1 MAMAGE
7 VHSVVFPHTPMPF
20 AARSVLR
27 YVLGVV
33 LLAALY
39 AAAAWVGLRYVTIG
53 HSVSLVWP
61 SAGIAFAA
69 LVLLGPRY
77 WPGVALGAFAANA
90 STPVPLAAAL
100 GIAAGNTL
108 EALLAAYL
116 LRRVAGSRP
125 QLEDPLQARTLLLIA
140 IPAGAIVAA
149 LVGVGA
155 LLATGA
161 LGSLAVAQ
169 ALASWWAGDA
179 LGMVVV
185 APVLFSWSAQP
196 RIRDTRRLLE
206 VVALV
211 VGTAAAADLG
221 LLRGVELE
229 LLQQVEY
236 TYLLFPFVVWAA
248 VRFGPRG
255 ASLIT
260 LVVATVAVWH
270 TARGGGPFLV
280 GSTGGTLFAVAC
292 YLLVLAV
299 TGVVVGSAV
308 WSERDRATQALQR
321 SEERLHLAL
330 DSARMGTWYWSVETN
345 ALVWDDN
352 LRAIYGLRPDEAM
365 SSYEHFIT
373 RVHADDREYVSQMV
387 GRTLESG
394 DALDYEFRIL
404 LPDGRVR
411 WIADQGKVGRDA
423 EGRPRYLTGVCMDV
437 TERRSAEERLRQSH
451 RMESVGRLAG
461 GVAHETNNQ
470 MSVVLVAADF
480 ILRRTDVPEV
490 ARADVEHIRKA
501 AERTSAVT
509 AQLLAFSRRQILR
522 PVALD
527 LSALVR
533 NWEGVLRRTMGED
546 CTVVLRTAPSPAPIR
561 ADPGQLEQ
569 VLLNL
574 ALNAR
579 DAMPRGGTLTVET
592 FAAEIEDG
600 YLRRRPGV
608 SVRPGAYVV
617 LAVSDTGHG
626 MGPETLAH
634 AFEPFFTTKGVGHGT
649 GLGLSTVYGIVKQ
662 SEGYVWGYSEPGQ
675 GSTFKV
681 YLPVARTHVVAEAPA
696 AEPPRLAGRGES
708 VLLVEDDAAVRQ
720 MTRRALEEGGY
731 RVLEAATGREALKLL
746 ESSVEPVGLVLTDVV
761 MPGMSGRELADQV
774 AILRPGTPVLFTSGY
789 TDGEIV
795 RRGLL
800 DPAAAFIQK
809 PFGPEAIVR
818 IVRERVEAATLPSK
832 PDSREPA

>member
-1 MAMAGE
+1 M
-7 VHSVVFPHTPMPF
+7 
-20 AARSVLR
+20 
-27 YVLGVV
+27 
-33 LLAALY
+33 
-39 AAAAWVGLRYVTIG
+39 
-53 HSVSLVWP
+53 
-61 SAGIAFAA
+61 
-69 LVLLGPRY
+69 LLGPRY

-90 STPVPLAAAL
+90 STPVPLAAAI

-108 EALLAAYL
+108 EALVAAYL

-140 IPAGAIVAA
+140 IPTGAIVAA

-221 LLRGVELE
+221 LLRGVEIE

-255 ASLIT
+255 ASLVT

-321 SEERLHLAL
+321 SEERLRLAL
-330 DSARMGTWYWSVETN
+330 DSARMGIWYWSVETN

-352 LRAIYGLRPDEAM
+352 LRAIYGLQADEAM
-365 SSYEHFIT
+365 ASYEHFIA

-480 ILRRTDVPEV
+480 ILRRTDVPEA

-592 FAAEIEDG
+592 FAAEIEDE

-608 SVRPGAYVV
+608 SLRPGAYVV

-681 YLPVARTHVVAEAPA
+681 YLPVARTHVVAEAPE

-708 VLLVEDDAAVRQ
+708 VLLVEDDAAVRR

-809 PFGPEAIVR
+809 PFGPDAIVR